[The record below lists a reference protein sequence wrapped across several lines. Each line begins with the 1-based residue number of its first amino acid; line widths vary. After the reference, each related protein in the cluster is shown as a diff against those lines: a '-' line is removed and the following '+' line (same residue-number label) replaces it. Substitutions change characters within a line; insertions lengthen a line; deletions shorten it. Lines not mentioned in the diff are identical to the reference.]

1 MNYRKGALAMSL
13 LVAALGV
20 VVWDMRGQRERRV
33 DTAVRSDYRLE
44 RFRMSAYGEDGSIAF
59 GLSSPLLE
67 RAADGKT
74 LDIETPAF
82 VFPAEG
88 GRSWQAGAER
98 AWVSDRAREI
108 QLRGD
113 VRIVGPVSKRGL
125 RTEFS
130 ADRLS
135 VFPKDDRIASPGW
148 VTVSHGTS
156 ILKGKGLEADMK
168 QRRVKLLSEVTA
180 RYAPESR

>member
-13 LVAALGV
+13 LAAALGV
-20 VVWDMRGQRERRV
+20 VVWNMRGERDRREN
-33 DTAVRSDYRLE
+33 APVRSDYRLE
-44 RFRMSAYGEDGSIAF
+44 RFEMQAYGEDGTIAF
-59 GLSSPLLE
+59 GLSSPQLE
-67 RAADGKT
+67 RNPDGKT
-74 LDIETPAF
+74 LDITAPAF

-88 GRSWQAGAER
+88 GRSWQAGADS

-108 QLRGD
+108 QLRGG
-113 VRIVGPVSKRGL
+113 VRIIGPLSKRGL

-130 ADRLS
+130 AERLS
-135 VFPKDDRIASPGW
+135 VFPKDNRIASPGR
-148 VTVSHGTS
+148 VTVTHGAS
-156 ILKGKGLEADMK
+156 ILAGTGLEADMK

>member
-1 MNYRKGALAMSL
+1 MNYRKATLGMGL
-13 LVAALGV
+13 LVAALAV
-20 VVWDMRGQRERRV
+20 VVWDMRGQRDQRV
-33 DTAVRSDYRLE
+33 NAPTRSDYRLE
-44 RFRMSAYGEDGSIAF
+44 RFEMRAYGEDGAIAF

-67 RAADGKT
+67 RNPDGKT
-74 LDIETPAF
+74 LNITTPAF

-88 GRSWQAGAER
+88 GRSWQAGADG

-108 QLRGD
+108 QLRGG
-113 VRIVGPVSKRGL
+113 VRITGPLSKRGL
-125 RTEFS
+125 RTEFA

>member
-44 RFRMSAYGEDGSIAF
+44 RFEMSAYGEDGSIAF

-88 GRSWQAGAER
+88 GRSWQAGAR
-98 AWVSDRAREI
+98 
-108 QLRGD
+108 
-113 VRIVGPVSKRGL
+113 
-125 RTEFS
+125 S
-130 ADRLS
+130 A
-135 VFPKDDRIASPGW
+135 
-148 VTVSHGTS
+148 
-156 ILKGKGLEADMK
+156 
-168 QRRVKLLSEVTA
+168 
-180 RYAPESR
+180 